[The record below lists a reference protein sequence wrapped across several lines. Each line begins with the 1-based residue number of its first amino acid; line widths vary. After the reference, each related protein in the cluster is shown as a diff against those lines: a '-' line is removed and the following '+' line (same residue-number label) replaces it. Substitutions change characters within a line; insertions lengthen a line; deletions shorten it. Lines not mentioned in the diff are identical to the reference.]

1 MTASERPEVPERD
14 VEARA
19 HELLPE
25 EQVAGSD
32 DPEAQAE
39 EILEESEER
48 TLDPVAEERRT
59 SADTVDPTP

>member
-1 MTASERPEVPERD
+1 MDRPPDVPRDD

-19 HELLPE
+19 EELLPE
-25 EQVAGSD
+25 EEVAGSD

-39 EILEESEER
+39 AILEESETR
-48 TLDPVAEERRT
+48 TLHPVAEEQRT